1 MLIPLFLS
9 AILAA
14 WPQPS
19 VDGVASWYGNP
30 RAYGE
35 PTIAWYTRKSE
46 WGNPVKY
53 YAAAGPELRK
63 MIGDPNPYHE
73 HYPLFVTN
81 RKTGKTIRVVVVDW
95 CQCSKGK
102 RGEKLIDLSPAA
114 FVAVCG
120 PLGKGICSV
129 TVSPIS
135 PPVAPPPDPVVR
147 YPQEGRWPYAVWGVP
162 RGPYHHRAHR
172 LTRSPLRHGD
182 RRG

>member
-9 AILAA
+9 AILAT

-19 VDGVASWYGNP
+19 IDGVASWYGNP

-35 PTIAWYTRKSE
+35 PAIAWYTRKSE
-46 WGNPVKY
+46 WGNPVKH

-73 HYPLFVTN
+73 HYPLYVTN

-102 RGEKLIDLSPAA
+102 RSEKLIDLSPAA

-129 TVSPIS
+129 TVSP
-135 PPVAPPPDPVVR
+135 VAPPPRPHGTLPPGGPLALR
-147 YPQEGRWPYAVWGVP
+147 SLGGTTWTESSSRSSSRSLSSSP
-162 RGPYHHRAHR
+162 R
-172 LTRSPLRHGD
+172 
-182 RRG
+182 